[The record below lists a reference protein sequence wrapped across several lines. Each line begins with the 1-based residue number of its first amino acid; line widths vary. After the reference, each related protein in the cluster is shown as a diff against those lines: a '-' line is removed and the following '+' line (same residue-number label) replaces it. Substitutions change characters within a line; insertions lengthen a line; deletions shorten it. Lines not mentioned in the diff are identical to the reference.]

1 MNLFGGYSEVSGA
14 DDSST
19 WHVTGGTIDFLHALG
34 SSTVYVS
41 AGHQDMLIGH
51 DTSTIHISGGS
62 VAMLRSGDPE
72 GSGFQ
77 GPDSNV
83 IFIAGGL
90 FNNPCGRI
98 SDAAGRLQGVRASG
112 DPIDATF
119 DIYDQ
124 ASIVL
129 VPEPSWHLQQ
139 LNVLSDAGVRG
150 LAAGLLPSARCSGT
164 IYSLIGRALL
174 Q

>member
-1 MNLFGGYSEVSGA
+1 
-14 DDSST
+14 
-19 WHVTGGTIDFLHALG
+19 
-34 SSTVYVS
+34 
-41 AGHQDMLIGH
+41 
-51 DTSTIHISGGS
+51 
-62 VAMLRSGDPE
+62 MLRSGDPE

-90 FNNPCGRI
+90 FNYPCGRI

-129 VPEPSWHLQQ
+129 VPEPSSL
-139 LNVLSDAGVRG
+139 VLVG
-150 LAAGLLPSARCSGT
+150 LGAVNLVWLARRRRP
-164 IYSLIGRALL
+164 GRS
-174 Q
+174 